1 MPRKTRK
8 QKERASQRHAQ
19 STNSDLV
26 KREFEFNFTDNN
38 FSKIKQSVAKKHEKS
53 ILLVNTSFVTQDL
66 IKTLIIALGM
76 FGLEVVLYLA
86 WFKN

>member
-8 QKERASQRHAQ
+8 QKERARA
-19 STNSDLV
+19 NFGV
-26 KREFEFNFTDNN
+26 VNREFEFNFTDDN
-38 FSKIKQSVAKKHEKS
+38 FSKIKQSGAEKHEKS
-53 ILLVNTSFVTQDL
+53 VLLENNSFVAQDL
-66 IKTLIIALGM
+66 VKTLIIALGI

>member
-8 QKERASQRHAQ
+8 QKERSRVN
-19 STNSDLV
+19 STVV
-26 KREFEFNFTDNN
+26 KREFEFDFTERDL
-38 FSKIKQSVAKKHEKS
+38 SKIKQSGAKKHEKS
-53 ILLVNTSFVTQDL
+53 ILLGNTSFVAQDL